1 MTAALAIASGT
12 IGAVPVRV
20 GVPVR
25 LWTALGALAIA
36 LALLVVPTPRPAL
49 GIVVAPHD
57 YPGGGMIG
65 FGSVD
70 LDPPDM
76 PEPVNSPVF
85 AGVASPDGQ
94 GYLLASADGG
104 VFAFGDA
111 TYEGSLGNLALNGPV
126 VAMAAT
132 PTGKGYWLGAIDG
145 GIFAF
150 GDAKFYGSVPGVLKP
165 GQSLNQPIV
174 GMAATPDGM
183 GYWLVAADGGI
194 FSFGDARFYG
204 STGGIKLDQPIVGM
218 AATPD
223 GKGYWLVAADGGI
236 FSFGDAKFHGSE
248 ANAQLPDPVV
258 GMIASPDGGGYT
270 MVTANGVVF
279 ALGDAKYYGQLQLDP
294 TATPISAIVGNGK
307 GNGYWLLDPDA
318 WTYSFTSNSHEG
330 SFPGSSTIVSS
341 VASQVQPDPDTGY
354 YCNPYGPCE
363 EWCALFATWAW
374 QRGGVPIPS
383 YGFTGDMYDWAAQH
397 GRVLAPTATPDP
409 GDAVL
414 YGTGPDSVYTSV
426 HVAVVAQVWPDG
438 ALITVDGDS
447 GPGKDGYLS
456 VIINGPF
463 LPADS
468 PIYNGVP
475 IYAYAQP

>member
-70 LDPPDM
+70 LTSPDTNSTL
-76 PEPVNSPVF
+76 NSPLF
-85 AGVASPDGQ
+85 TGVASPDGQ

-183 GYWLVAADGGI
+183 
-194 FSFGDARFYG
+194 
-204 STGGIKLDQPIVGM
+204 
-218 AATPD
+218 
-223 GKGYWLVAADGGI
+223 GYWLVAADGGI

-363 EWCALFATWAW
+363 EWCALFAAWAW